1 MNTVNTTNFNQTA
14 MGYLEIALSYT
25 KLSDD
30 EKLDVYKGMRR
41 ALDENTMEEARKY
54 LEGE

>member
-1 MNTVNTTNFNQTA
+1 MNTVNTTNFK
-14 MGYLEIALSYT
+14 GYLEIALSYT
-25 KLSDD
+25 KLSED